1 MVDVYG
7 TLITFRDCT
16 FEGSGGSAIRMD
28 NDQDFDIDGG
38 GFGLLESGN
47 GVVNSLI
54 SDFASTRHQ
63 PGFRHP
69 LSIKKYGCGRYCTW
83 NGRDFT

>member
-28 NDQDFDIDGG
+28 NDQDFDSDGG

-47 GVVNSLI
+47 GVVNSLT
-54 SDFASTRHQ
+54 SDFASTCHHYSEGLSYFQSRH
-63 PGFRHP
+63 
-69 LSIKKYGCGRYCTW
+69 LLEKK
-83 NGRDFT
+83 